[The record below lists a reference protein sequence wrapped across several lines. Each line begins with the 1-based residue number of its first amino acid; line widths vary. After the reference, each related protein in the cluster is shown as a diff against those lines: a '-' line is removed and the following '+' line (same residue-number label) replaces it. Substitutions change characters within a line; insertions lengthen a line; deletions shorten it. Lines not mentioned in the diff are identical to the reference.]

1 MISFLYGAGLFLL
14 INMVLVFIR
23 AVQGPTVIDRLLSI
37 NVIGTKCINLIV
49 IAGLIFSRLD
59 MFVDIAIGYGLL
71 NYIAAVCTAK
81 FYQHNKTLSP
91 DSGASS

>member
-1 MISFLYGAGLFLL
+1 MIPFLYGAGLFLL

-49 IAGLIFSRLD
+49 I
-59 MFVDIAIGYGLL
+59 IA
-71 NYIAAVCTAK
+71 
-81 FYQHNKTLSP
+81 F
-91 DSGASS
+91 

>member
-1 MISFLYGAGLFLL
+1 MIPFLYGAGLFLL

-49 IAGLIFSRLD
+49 IAGLIFSQ
-59 MFVDIAIGYGLL
+59 
-71 NYIAAVCTAK
+71 K
-81 FYQHNKTLSP
+81 
-91 DSGASS
+91 GAQRDC